1 MLSFSK
7 TILFR
12 GVWTRNV
19 MNNSFSE
26 EILLERM
33 IEVLTTTITLKDAKI
48 SRKLSDQ
55 ESMKGNED
63 GINFSFISH
72 WKNPS
77 EPSTCINEAN
87 IVTKTINGNS
97 RKGTPYITMNDF

>member
-1 MLSFSK
+1 MLPFSK

-19 MNNSFSE
+19 MNNSFSK

-63 GINFSFISH
+63 VINFSFISH
-72 WKNPS
+72 
-77 EPSTCINEAN
+77 
-87 IVTKTINGNS
+87 
-97 RKGTPYITMNDF
+97 